1 MKIMVKMGGLVLALV
16 AASASTMAADVTT
29 ECDPEECDTWSCE
42 MWCDC
47 FEQEL
52 EDDKTYE
59 NAGCTDDGSNTCIC
73 GSTTLDVVEEA
84 ADPIITEMVE
94 LVCDRYAR
102 YYNCSI
108 LLSRLSHVCPFLPL
122 L

>member
-1 MKIMVKMGGLVLALV
+1 MTIMVKMGGLVLALV
-16 AASASTMAADVTT
+16 AAS
-29 ECDPEECDTWSCE
+29 W
-42 MWCDC
+42 C